1 MTRPLSNDLRER
13 VVAAVLGGAS
23 CREAAARFDIAVSS
37 VVKLMQR
44 YRATGSVA
52 PGKMGGHRKRVLLP
66 HRDFI
71 QQRLQETPHL
81 SLHALKA
88 ELSARGVFVSH
99 NAVWE
104 FLRREGLRFKKN
116 AVRPRTGAPG
126 HRAAAPALEAP
137 ADEP

>member
-13 VVAAVLGGAS
+13 VVAAVVAGAS
-23 CREAAARFDIAVSS
+23 CRQAAARFEVAASS

-44 YRATGSVA
+44 YRITGSVA
-52 PGKMGGHRKRVLLP
+52 PGKMGGHRKRLLLP

-71 QQRLQETPHL
+71 QQRLKETPHL

-88 ELSARGVFVSH
+88 ELAACGVFVSH
-99 NAVWE
+99 NAVWQ

-116 AVRPRTGAPG
+116 AAGPRTGTRRYRP
-126 HRAAAPALEAP
+126 AAPALEGA
-137 ADEP
+137 AEKL